1 MVCTVLCC
9 VVLCCVQGLFQ
20 STYAG
25 VGAGLGGL
33 IGGLLMESQG
43 GQGLFFTA
51 AGMVAAGGLAGAL
64 AGRMPALQ
72 VAHSSLKHKE
82 L

>member
-1 MVCTVLCC
+1 MWCVVVCCRVLCW
-9 VVLCCVQGLFQ
+9 VQGLFQ

-33 IGGLLMESQG
+33 IGGLLMERQG

-51 AGMVAAGGLAGAL
+51 AAMVAAGGLAGAVV
-64 AGRMPALQ
+64 GRMPALKF
-72 VAHSSLKHKE
+72 AHSGLKHKE

>member
-1 MVCTVLCC
+1 MPCCGALC
-9 VVLCCVQGLFQ
+9 LQGLFQ

-51 AGMVAAGGLAGAL
+51 AAVVAVGGLAGAVVSQL
-64 AGRMPALQ
+64 PAL
-72 VAHSSLKHKE
+72 ARTSLKHKE
-82 L
+82 C

>member
-1 MVCTVLCC
+1 MCCAVLCC
-9 VVLCCVQGLFQ
+9 VKGLFQ

-51 AGMVAAGGLAGAL
+51 AVMVAAGGLAGAV
-64 AGRMPALQ
+64 AGRLPALQ
-72 VAHSSLKHKE
+72 FAHSGPKHKE